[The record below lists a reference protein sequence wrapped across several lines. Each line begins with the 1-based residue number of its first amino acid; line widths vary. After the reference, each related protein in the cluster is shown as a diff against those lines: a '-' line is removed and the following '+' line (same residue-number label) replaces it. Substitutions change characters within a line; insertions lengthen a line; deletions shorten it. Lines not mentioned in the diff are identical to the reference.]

1 MAVLHFINSLDMKS
15 LPCLFLSEMLKG
27 KGNTDIS
34 FVLAMS
40 MAPEFEE
47 LKDKVKVGLL
57 SGNVM
62 KAAADWKKI
71 KDFAEDIH
79 PDIIHI
85 HSINGR
91 MAWMAYRFAVKNRI
105 PYVVSTC
112 KEFMDWNFHY
122 RYATRKL
129 PLFLLFQ
136 HRMLKDAAAL
146 HFMTTQEEERM
157 NTLSW
162 HPAIKAKKALNCK
175 GRTITY
181 AKMTDSGTIDCDRV
195 NAQMQQLYRKVADS
209 NPFMLMSIDDR
220 RMENEL
226 LALGVALAK
235 TEGDENKIFLPLDS
249 IRDRAQKLKEEN
261 WRLIQLHS
269 DSQGILQTVVKA
281 MEWLVPG
288 KGRLQTNTVDRFD
301 DGRELVFLETA
312 RAHIRVSRTRQLC
325 DSYSRYTVE
334 KKICIMLLNLKLL
347 IDKGRV
353 SRKNIADMYAVL
365 RFENYNEYVLNNM
378 LDEIG
383 MKKFFRR
390 IIAVLNNSM
399 LLEEG
404 FMAMDMN
411 TDRTEKHIEAKLF
424 KSNIQ

>member
-1 MAVLHFINSLDMKS
+1 MTVLHFINSLDMKS
-15 LPCLFLSEMLKG
+15 LPCLFLSEMLMG
-27 KGNTDIS
+27 KENTDIS
-34 FVLAMS
+34 FVLALS
-40 MAPEFEE
+40 VAPEFEK
-47 LKDKVKVGLL
+47 LKSKAKVGLL
-57 SGNVM
+57 SGNVL

-71 KDFAEDIH
+71 KDFAGDIH

-91 MAWMAYRFAVKNRI
+91 MPRMAYRFAVKNRI

-129 PLFLLFQ
+129 PHFLLFQ
-136 HRMLKDAAAL
+136 QRLLKNAAAL
-146 HFMTTQEEERM
+146 HFLTRQEEERM
-157 NTLSW
+157 KTLAW
-162 HPAIKAKKALNCK
+162 HPAIKANKAINDK
-175 GRTITY
+175 GCTIAY
-181 AKMTDSGTIDCDRV
+181 AKMTDGGTADFDRV
-195 NAQMQQLYRKVADS
+195 TAQMQQLYRKVADS
-209 NPFMLMSIDDR
+209 NPFMLMSSEDR

-226 LALGVALAK
+226 LALGVAMVK
-235 TEGDENKIFLPLDS
+235 TNGDNTKIFLPIDS

-269 DSQGILQTVVKA
+269 DSQGILPMVVKA

-288 KGRLQTNTVDRFD
+288 KGQLQTATVDRFD
-301 DGRELVFLETA
+301 NGRELAFLETT

-334 KKICIMLLNLKLL
+334 KKICIMLLNLKQL
-347 IDKGRV
+347 IDKGKV

-365 RFENYNEYVLNNM
+365 RFENYNEYVLDNM

-390 IIAVLNNSM
+390 ILAVLKKSM

-404 FMAMDMN
+404 FMAMDVN